1 MTQMARCHMPKL
13 PKDRCGAYYK
23 PAPSSSPVA
32 TPVVSTASSDPMD
45 VVGQEEQVGGP
56 LGDIAESNPEDQGPK
71 AHENEERLLA
81 ENQRLKKLVVRL
93 SELIIR
99 NVVRRK

>member
-1 MTQMARCHMPKL
+1 MPKL
-13 PKDRCGAYYK
+13 PKDRCEAYYK
-23 PAPSSSPVA
+23 LAPSSEPVA
-32 TPVVSTASSDPMD
+32 APEVSNASSDPMD
-45 VVGQEEQVGGP
+45 VVGQEDQVGAP
-56 LGDIAESNPEDQGPK
+56 LTDIAESNPQDQGPK
-71 AHENEERLLA
+71 SHENEETLLA